1 MKFIYNI
8 AFYRAMYNIIHTDQ
22 ILVQLYQYFHEVR

>member
-1 MKFIYNI
+1 MKFIYYVV
-8 AFYRAMYNIIHTDQ
+8 FYCAMYNNIHTDQ